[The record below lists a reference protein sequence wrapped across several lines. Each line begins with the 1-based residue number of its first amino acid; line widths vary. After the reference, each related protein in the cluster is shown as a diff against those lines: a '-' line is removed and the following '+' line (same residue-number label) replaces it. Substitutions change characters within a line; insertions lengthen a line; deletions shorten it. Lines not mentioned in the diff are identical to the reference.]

1 MVVEVGGWIFEA
13 RIDVIGCCGWRVV
26 SVGIIDDVLLFV
38 FDGGADAIV
47 DVGILLTVDVAAAIA
62 ICRIG
67 GCH

>member
-1 MVVEVGGWIFEA
+1 MVEVGGWIFVA

-26 SVGIIDDVLLFV
+26 NVGIIDDVLFV
-38 FDGGADAIV
+38 FDDGADAIV
-47 DVGILLTVDVAAAIA
+47 DVGILLTVVVAAAIA